1 MLFPYSI
8 RHIQGLRFSF
18 TTMGAKYHKIRKH
31 AMQDVRTSVYRR
43 RPAPSSNGADAK
55 PASTSKIFIYPFAI
69 KSLDVIS

>member
-1 MLFPYSI
+1 
-8 RHIQGLRFSF
+8 
-18 TTMGAKYHKIRKH
+18 MGAKYHKIRKH

-55 PASTSKIFIYPFAI
+55 PASTAKIFIYPFAI

>member
-1 MLFPYSI
+1 
-8 RHIQGLRFSF
+8 
-18 TTMGAKYHKIRKH
+18 MGAKYHKILKH

-69 KSLDVIS
+69 KSLDVISLYFVTCYGRQPSHLSFFDF